1 MPRGVAKAKD
11 GVEKK
16 GKEVGKKNVV
26 RRSRKMRGGDYI
38 FSAKI
43 KDFVTLNTP
52 TFKLHKDAIIKVLQ
66 SSMIGYNSI
75 ARSLTPSRLDFNKSS
90 RFKNTLKTTIDYLNA
105 IGNIISKNPNPDDV
119 KFPLY
124 PVANELAD
132 VLLDILDKDGNM
144 KGIEQRNDLI
154 LQFIYIKIFI
164 LFTEF
169 EYFCDRIKDIREYNI
184 VEAPQV
190 EGVAELAA
198 ANTEKDAAV
207 AELATE
213 KEAKKKVDAEL
224 ATANAAKKEVDAE
237 LVAEKEAKKKVDAE
251 LAKLTAAKKAVE
263 AEFAETKIKYQETEE
278 KFKLLEENILTIDE
292 DYFKNAL
299 NNAKNKYIKGEYSE
313 ATKILDNII
322 AIWQI
327 LSDDSELKKN
337 ITISEIINNEIP
349 ILKRTYGLGGGKRK
363 INSSRTKR
371 K

>member
-144 KGIEQRNDLI
+144 KGIKQRNDLI

-169 EYFCDRIKDIREYNI
+169 EYFCVRIKDIREYNI

-224 ATANAAKKEVDAE
+224 A
-237 LVAEKEAKKKVDAE
+237 
-251 LAKLTAAKKAVE
+251 KLTAAKKTVE

-337 ITISEIINNEIP
+337 ITISEIINDKIP

>member
-1 MPRGVAKAKD
+1 MKRRRGKIGKGD
-11 GVEKK
+11 GKRD
-16 GKEVGKKNVV
+16 VV

-198 ANTEKDAAV
+198 ANTEKDA
-207 AELATE
+207 
-213 KEAKKKVDAEL
+213 KKKVDAEL

-337 ITISEIINNEIP
+337 ITISEIINDEIP

>member
-16 GKEVGKKNVV
+16 GKGDGKRDVV

-43 KDFVTLNTP
+43 KEFVTLNTP

-198 ANTEKDAAV
+198 ANTEKDA
-207 AELATE
+207 
-213 KEAKKKVDAEL
+213 KKKVDAEL

-337 ITISEIINNEIP
+337 ITISEIINDEIP